1 MRPLTAVFLHWS
13 ELISVGVLIS
23 LTQTQPKHHT
33 LARRR
38 GRTIQNSSVL
48 LTLCLGDTILSLPGR
63 VCLIKHLFIYLFIC
77 LWSTDVQFG
86 SFWKTFRWTGNFV
99 LVITLGSYCQV
110 IKRISRVLDFS
121 IQLHKIFLPIQAL
134 FFAQTV
140 RLYLNQIT
148 VFSRM

>member
-1 MRPLTAVFLHWS
+1 MRPLTAVLLHWS

-63 VCLIKHLFIYLFIC
+63 VCLIKHLFIYLFAFD
-77 LWSTDVQFG
+77 LQMFSLGPFEKRLDEQG
-86 SFWKTFRWTGNFV
+86 
-99 LVITLGSYCQV
+99 TLSW
-110 IKRISRVLDFS
+110 
-121 IQLHKIFLPIQAL
+121 
-134 FFAQTV
+134 
-140 RLYLNQIT
+140 
-148 VFSRM
+148 